1 MNKPKELHWIHY
13 PHIPNLEGSGRLRR
27 SLLGKHLTWTIK
39 EDGQNVTIWIRTKK
53 YCKRKQEIVISS
65 HNQEVAA
72 TDIQSYVRKS
82 PQYETVLKLLKD
94 FPMYRI
100 ICEECTKGPSITG
113 IKTYVEDILFVV
125 DIYNTSEQK
134 YLSYTQVYQTCYHYG
149 LPVVTLYAVTR
160 HRTIKD
166 LIKFAHHV
174 LEYCNTVKDYGKDEG
189 MVLKTFDENGEYMMA
204 KVKLDI
210 PRPIVER
217 RIYDGSPILPPIPK
231 CDIMGAI
238 SHVEADYGLDGTPTH
253 DMPLI
258 AKAVSEECRKH
269 CYSSRGNLF
278 QFYQNYMESRKK

>member
-1 MNKPKELHWIHY
+1 M
-13 PHIPNLEGSGRLRR
+13 
-27 SLLGKHLTWTIK
+27 
-39 EDGQNVTIWIRTKK
+39 RTKK
-53 YCKRKQEIVISS
+53 YCKRKQEVVISS
-65 HNQEVAA
+65 HNQEIAA

-82 PQYETVLKLLKD
+82 PQYETILKLLKD

-100 ICEECTKGPSITG
+100 VCEECTKGPSITG

-125 DIYNTSEQK
+125 DIYNTAEQK
-134 YLSYTQVYQTCYHYG
+134 FLSYTQVYQTCYHYG

-189 MVLKTFDENGEYMMA
+189 MVLKTFDEDGEYMMA

-217 RIYDGSPILPPIPK
+217 IHEGPPILPQIPE

-238 SHVEADYGLDGTPTH
+238 SHVEADYGLDGTPKH
-253 DMPLI
+253 DMPLV
-258 AKAVSEECRKH
+258 AKAVAEECRKH

-278 QFYQNYMESRKK
+278 QFYQEYMESRKK